1 MSTFK
6 VTVGSKLTV
15 EHPTQQVFDY
25 CREKL
30 VLPNPDFHKKERMG
44 KWTGNTPREIV
55 LFERMGDSVLLPF
68 GCLNDLWQTF
78 GKECTFERDM
88 SPLRHV
94 SYQSHINLYP
104 YQEKAVNEA
113 LMMRNGVIVMP
124 CGAGKTQTGL
134 ELVARI
140 GGRALWLTHTQDLL
154 NQSMNRAR
162 SVFDIPFG
170 TYGKITAGKVDVGT
184 GITFATVQTM
194 AKVDLSDLRYAFDV
208 IVVDECMPGDTKIAT
223 PNGYKLLKNL
233 CNDDIIT
240 SYNRTT
246 GKTENKKVINT
257 FKSKAH
263 DIVNVNLSN
272 GEIITCTGNHP
283 IFTQRGWV
291 DAERLKN
298 NDYVMRM
305 VWERGRDRQHAKY
318 KQAQSIGKRV
328 VLLLKRMLGK
338 GWSQEG
344 CVDGRAKKKGIRT
357 HEEDKRRVSFT
368 DSGKNDKKQSYEKS
382 RYKGEGVNAVKGNRA
397 SSKDKMRKW
406 RRTYCTTANF
416 DACACRKNRDIC
428 RVSHTNKDGQD
439 KWVSYLLQGRHS
451 NSCGNDC
458 NRSRRRFALCGKQ
471 TRAGQEERSVFEWIR
486 VDSIEVRKQTGD
498 GTFGGVC
505 GDGYVYNIEVEDN
518 NNYFANGYLV
528 HNCHKAIGSPTKVM
542 QFYKVLSS
550 LSCRHKYGLTA
561 TPKRAD
567 GLEKSMFALIGDI
580 CAKVDREAV
589 KDTTCPVKVKSVQT
603 AYFPN
608 MDVVL
613 AGDGTLN
620 YAALVDDMIHD
631 DARFEAVMDVINDIP
646 HACPTLVLANRV
658 EYLQDMCQNYEKTGL
673 CLSGTGHSKKAKEE
687 RKEALQK
694 LNNGEVDCVFAT
706 YQLAKEG
713 LDVPNLRYVVFA
725 TPEKDETTVVQS
737 VGRVGRKAQGKEYGT
752 VIDFVDSLAM
762 YKGWYKKRCGYYK
775 KIDAEVEA

>member
-78 GKECTFERDM
+78 GMGYAFERDM

-208 IVVDECMPGDTKIAT
+208 IVVDE
-223 PNGYKLLKNL
+223 
-233 CNDDIIT
+233 
-240 SYNRTT
+240 
-246 GKTENKKVINT
+246 
-257 FKSKAH
+257 
-263 DIVNVNLSN
+263 
-272 GEIITCTGNHP
+272 
-283 IFTQRGWV
+283 
-291 DAERLKN
+291 
-298 NDYVMRM
+298 
-305 VWERGRDRQHAKY
+305 
-318 KQAQSIGKRV
+318 
-328 VLLLKRMLGK
+328 
-338 GWSQEG
+338 
-344 CVDGRAKKKGIRT
+344 
-357 HEEDKRRVSFT
+357 
-368 DSGKNDKKQSYEKS
+368 
-382 RYKGEGVNAVKGNRA
+382 
-397 SSKDKMRKW
+397 
-406 RRTYCTTANF
+406 
-416 DACACRKNRDIC
+416 
-428 RVSHTNKDGQD
+428 
-439 KWVSYLLQGRHS
+439 
-451 NSCGNDC
+451 
-458 NRSRRRFALCGKQ
+458 
-471 TRAGQEERSVFEWIR
+471 
-486 VDSIEVRKQTGD
+486 
-498 GTFGGVC
+498 
-505 GDGYVYNIEVEDN
+505 
-518 NNYFANGYLV
+518 
-528 HNCHKAIGSPTKVM
+528 CHKAIGSPTKVM

-658 EYLQDMCQNYEKTGL
+658 EYLQDMCKNYEKTGL

-737 VGRVGRKAQGKEYGT
+737 VGRVWRKAQGKEYGT

-762 YKGWYKKRCGYYK
+762 YKGWYKMRCGYYK
-775 KIDAEVEA
+775 KIDAEVEQCF

>member
-1 MSTFK
+1 MQI
-6 VTVGSKLTV
+6 TVSNKIIIRDP
-15 EHPTQQVFDY
+15 EQNIKEW
-25 CREKL
+25 CRKNL
-30 VLPNPDFHKKERMG
+30 VLDNPEYHKKERMG
-44 KWTGNTPREIV
+44 FWVGNTPRTLQLYEKN
-55 LFERMGDSVLLPF
+55 GDDLILPF
-68 GCLNDLWQTF
+68 GCLRSVWSLCNDEHRSHF
-78 GKECTFERDM
+78 RAEIGD
-88 SPLRHV
+88 LRHV
-94 SYQSHINLYP
+94 SYHSNINTYP
-104 YQEKAVNEA
+104 YQEEAVNRA
-113 LMMRNGVIVMP
+113 VAAKNGIVVMP
-124 CGAGKTQTGL
+124 CGAGKTQTAL
-134 ELVARI
+134 EIISRI
-140 GGRALWLTHTQDLL
+140 GGKALWLTHTQDLL
-154 NQSMNRAR
+154 NQSMNRAK
-162 SVFDIPFG
+162 SVYDLPAEAYG
-170 TYGKITAGKVDVGT
+170 TITGGKINIGSA
-184 GITFATVQTM
+184 ITFATVQTM
-194 AKVDLSDLRYAFDV
+194 AKVDLSDLKYAFDCV
-208 IVVDECMPGDTKIAT
+208 IVDECMPGDTRITT
-223 PNGYKLLKNL
+223 PYGYKLLKNL
-233 CNDDIIT
+233 CNGDIIT

-291 DAERLKN
+291 DAERLEN

-305 VWERGRDRQHAKY
+305 VWERGRDRQYAKY

-344 CVDGRAKKKGIRT
+344 CVDGRAQKKGIRT

-561 TPKRAD
+561 TPKRSD
-567 GLEKSMFALIGDI
+567 GLEKSMFALLGDI
-580 CAKVDREAV
+580 ICEVSKEAV
-589 KDTTCPVKVKSVQT
+589 ADTTCPVEVRTVET
-603 AYFPN
+603 GYTPDL
-608 MDVVL
+608 DVAL
-613 AGDGTLN
+613 NGDGTIN
-620 YAALVDDMIHD
+620 YASIVQDMT
-631 DARFEAVMDVINDIP
+631 ANKERFEFVSTVCQNCADDG
-646 HACPTLVLANRV
+646 ATLVLGNRV
-658 EYLQDMCQNYEKTGL
+658 EYLKALSDTVQNSI
-673 CLSGTGHSKKAKEE
+673 CLSGMGNSKSAKEK
-687 RKEALQK
+687 RKQVLKK
-694 LNNGEVDCVFAT
+694 LNDGEVNAVFAT
-706 YQLAKEG
+706 YQLAAEG
-713 LDVPNLRYVVFA
+713 LDCPNLRYVVFA
-725 TPEKDETTVVQS
+725 TPEKNERVVEQAS
-737 VGRVGRKAQGKEYGT
+737 GRVGRKADGKDHGTIIDLLDDFGMFYGWQKKRKK
-752 VIDFVDSLAM
+752 V
-762 YKGWYKKRCGYYK
+762 YKKLDYSLIG
-775 KIDAEVEA
+775 IS